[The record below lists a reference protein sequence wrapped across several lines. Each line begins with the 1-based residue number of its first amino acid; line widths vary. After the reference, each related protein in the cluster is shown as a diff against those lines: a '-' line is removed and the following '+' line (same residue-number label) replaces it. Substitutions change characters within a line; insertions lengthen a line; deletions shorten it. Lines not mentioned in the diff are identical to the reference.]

1 MITDI
6 IEYISFRGEKL
17 IFVWNEGEPYVAVKP
32 ICDQIGL
39 AYQPQHRKLSC
50 PESDATITMM
60 VMVAADGK
68 QREMLCLH
76 LMDLP
81 FWLSGITPSR
91 VKPELA
97 DGIRAYRTE
106 CKLVLFNHFKARLL
120 GEKRVALNF
129 TTRLKLELFAKNPL
143 WTRISLLYEA
153 GFNFMAIHR
162 NANQPRW
169 RVAMAIDEMFR
180 LELIDAKPEGTP
192 DDAILAAWIAE
203 KLGDLNE
210 RPFKP
215 STNLQADLFS
225 KA

>member
-120 GEKRVALNF
+120 GESQAAIRGYQ
-129 TTRLKLELFAKNPL
+129 RLSEELIARKPL
-143 WTRISLLYEA
+143 WVKIRGWVELGWDFETIWRAARQPQFRVIEA
-153 GFNFMAIHR
+153 IGDLVRLGF
-162 NANQPRW
+162 
-169 RVAMAIDEMFR
+169 IDTPP
-180 LELIDAKPEGTP
+180 AGTP
-192 DDAILAAWIAE
+192 KAQPLKTQIVIS
-203 KLGDLNE
+203 N
-210 RPFKP
+210 
-215 STNLQADLFS
+215 QADLFS
-225 KA
+225 DV